1 MAEISVR
8 IKAIDEATPAM
19 KKMASETS
27 TLRSGFD
34 SLTNTLHNVAGAF
47 GIGLNIG
54 NAIGM
59 VKNMITS
66 SFQLAA
72 AMEQSEMAF
81 TTMLGSAEASTE
93 MLTKLRDFADKTPFE
108 FAGLQEAAKRMMAYG
123 FAAEDVIPTLTS
135 VGDAAAALG
144 GGQPMIERLT
154 TALGQMSAK
163 GKVSGE
169 ELRQLAEAGVP
180 ALRYLAEAAGVTT
193 GEMSKMIEKG
203 VVPADKAVKVLLEN
217 MKQEFG
223 GLMGKQAET
232 ASGKLSTMKDS
243 LSALGTEVGRSFIP
257 NVKAGADI
265 ITYFANKAKDAVE
278 HTNEETQQLAALKN
292 AFANGYITA
301 EQYASVTERVGR
313 GLFDFRDGLI
323 FTRTGISDVTAA
335 TDLLRVAGY
344 NQEREMEQQETRF
357 GKLSTAVSGTR
368 TSLQDLA
375 VDTQDADVAAQNL
388 KDTLGFLSGAMD
400 FFRQETKKSD
410 DKQSSIKKKIED
422 LTKAHGKNYAA
433 LAAGKGTIV
442 DNSREI
448 ARAEIA
454 NTRLGISLTDLDIK
468 FANQK
473 NIDDYNDAV
482 FESNEVIKTMTAE
495 NVNGR
500 VSNEELAEA
509 IEKAGKRLGDHKERL
524 DASFMSQEEYNLEV
538 REGALDSVESAEKL
552 AELNKEHG
560 KGYTAAQLAEGA
572 QRKFNEELG
581 ILNTELQ
588 DAIKYEAG
596 LQAATAT
603 RIKEEIVMKY
613 IGKLAEEGLNEEE
626 IKRVQALQT
635 ALGLKSSDA
644 INNMLS
650 EQAGATILDE
660 LLHGHALDFITDADD
675 KATAY
680 GNAIDNIVDKNV
692 NGLIP
697 SMGEVM
703 ESIIGGKEQMKD
715 FNVEWLRPQSRTI
728 ILETVIRRRT
738 ELGERMGDTVPEMGS
753 YSTLQSA
760 NAQQLLNA
768 ANAIPQENERAHG
781 GSVSAGGGPYLV
793 GERGAEVFMPGSS
806 GTIIPNHM
814 LGGGGGSSL
823 NISTVNLY
831 GVQNTSQLFDQLSRE
846 ARARG
851 LRFSKN

>member
-27 TLRSGFD
+27 TLRGGFD

-54 NAIGM
+54 NAISM
-59 VKNMITS
+59 VKGMITNS
-66 SFQLAA
+66 YQLAA

-81 TTMLGSAEASTE
+81 TTMLGSAEAATE
-93 MLTKLRDFADKTPFE
+93 MLTNLRDFADKTPFE

-123 FAAEDVIPTLTS
+123 FAAEEIIPTLTA

-154 TALGQMSAK
+154 TALGQMAAK

-169 ELRQLAEAGVP
+169 EVRQLAESGVP

-217 MKQEFG
+217 MSKDFG
-223 GLMGKQAET
+223 GLMGKQATT
-232 ASGKLSTMKDS
+232 ATGKMSTFSDAMSGLATVIGQRFLPVTKEAATVATNLANAVKDNIQTS
-243 LSALGTEVGRSFIP
+243 MDLRAEADLLG
-257 NVKAGADI
+257 KAREAEI
-265 ITYFANKAKDAVE
+265 ITLKEILDLRYTSFETGGFMVKFFGVQLVDAAKKAELLKK
-278 HTNEETQQLAALKN
+278 AA
-292 AFANGYITA
+292 
-301 EQYASVTERVGR
+301 
-313 GLFDFRDGLI
+313 DGLAFELSLLDDKI
-323 FTRTGISDVTAA
+323 ENTWERTGT
-335 TDLLRVAGY
+335 LG
-344 NQEREMEQQETRF
+344 
-357 GKLSTAVSGTR
+357 
-368 TSLQDLA
+368 TSLQNLE
-375 VDTQDADVAAQNL
+375 VDTKAADVAAQNL
-388 KDTLGFLSGAMD
+388 RDTLGFVSEAMN
-400 FFRQETKKSD
+400 FFRDETKQSE

-422 LTKAHGKNYAA
+422 LTRAHGKNYAA

-482 FESNEVIKTMTAE
+482 FESNEVIKKMTAE

-500 VSNEELAEA
+500 VTNEQLAEA
-509 IEKAGKRLGDHKERL
+509 VEKAGKRLGDHKERL

-581 ILNTELQ
+581 ILNTQLQ

-692 NGLIP
+692 NGIIP

-806 GTIIPNHM
+806 GTIIPNSM

>member
-27 TLRSGFD
+27 TLRGGFD

-54 NAIGM
+54 NAISM
-59 VKNMITS
+59 VKGMITNS
-66 SFQLAA
+66 YQLAA

-81 TTMLGSAEASTE
+81 TTMLGSAEAATE
-93 MLTKLRDFADKTPFE
+93 MLTNLRDFADKTPFE

-123 FAAEDVIPTLTS
+123 FAAEEIIPTLTA

-154 TALGQMSAK
+154 TALGQMAAK

-169 ELRQLAEAGVP
+169 EVRQLAESGVP

-217 MKQEFG
+217 MSKDFG
-223 GLMGKQAET
+223 GLMGKQATT
-232 ASGKLSTMKDS
+232 ATGKMSTFSDAMSGLATVIGQRFLPVTKEAATVATNLANAVKDNIQTS
-243 LSALGTEVGRSFIP
+243 MDLRAEADLLG
-257 NVKAGADI
+257 KAREAEI
-265 ITYFANKAKDAVE
+265 ITLKEILDLRYTSFETGGFMVKFFGVQLVDAAKKAELLKK
-278 HTNEETQQLAALKN
+278 AA
-292 AFANGYITA
+292 
-301 EQYASVTERVGR
+301 
-313 GLFDFRDGLI
+313 DGLAFELSLLDDKI
-323 FTRTGISDVTAA
+323 ENTWERTGT
-335 TDLLRVAGY
+335 LG
-344 NQEREMEQQETRF
+344 
-357 GKLSTAVSGTR
+357 
-368 TSLQDLA
+368 TSLQNLE
-375 VDTQDADVAAQNL
+375 VDTKAADVAAQNL
-388 KDTLGFLSGAMD
+388 RDTLGFVSEAMN
-400 FFRQETKKSD
+400 FFRDETKQSE

-422 LTKAHGKNYAA
+422 LTRAHGKNYAA

-482 FESNEVIKTMTAE
+482 FESNEVIKKMTAE

-500 VSNEELAEA
+500 VTNEQLAEA
-509 IEKAGKRLGDHKERL
+509 VEKAGKRLGDHKERL

-581 ILNTELQ
+581 ILNTQLQ

-680 GNAIDNIVDKNV
+680 GKAIDNIVDKNV
-692 NGLIP
+692 NGIIP

-806 GTIIPNHM
+806 GTIIPNSM